1 MIPRKP
7 YLLRAMIEWC
17 EDSGLTPLVAVD
29 ATQDGV
35 RVPPDFVE
43 DGRITLNVS
52 FSAMKQREVSN
63 DALTG
68 YARFGGRSEA
78 LDVPMAAIEA
88 MVVRETGEGMMFPDE
103 AQDQS
108 PLTQRL
114 QDEIRA
120 VTDEDHELQSDDDG
134 PDEPP
139 RPPRGKPNLKLVK

>member
-1 MIPRKP
+1 
-7 YLLRAMIEWC
+7 
-17 EDSGLTPLVAVD
+17 
-29 ATQDGV
+29 
-35 RVPPDFVE
+35 
-43 DGRITLNVS
+43 
-52 FSAMKQREVSN
+52 
-63 DALTG
+63 
-68 YARFGGRSEA
+68 
-78 LDVPMAAIEA
+78 MAAIEA